1 MKGLIP
7 AAGLGIRFLPVTKSI
22 PKEMLPLIDK
32 PTIQYVVEEAVESG
46 INDILIVT
54 GRGKHAIEDY
64 FDTAYELESSLR
76 QKGKFDLL
84 ETIEKISNL
93 ADIQYIRQKK
103 PLGLGHAILCAKKH
117 IGDEPFAVFLGD
129 VIVFSEKPCIKQLM
143 EKYEKYQSSTIAVE
157 RIEPSYIE
165 SSGVVKPGQPV
176 EKNLYP
182 IEDLVEKPKRS
193 DAPSDLGIF
202 GRYVLTPEIF
212 NCIEETKP
220 GYGGE
225 IQLTDALKLLRR
237 KQDLFGYEFYGESH
251 DLGNKMD
258 WLKTTFDVA
267 LRQEEFR
274 DELLAFIKERI
285 NVHVG

>member
-7 AAGLGIRFLPVTKSI
+7 AAGLGIRFLPVTKNI

-46 INDILIVT
+46 ITDILIVT

-64 FDTAYELESSLR
+64 FDISYELENSLR

-84 ETIEKISNL
+84 EEMEKISNL

-117 IGDEPFAVFLGD
+117 IGNEPFAVFLGD
-129 VIVFSEKPCIKQLM
+129 LIVFSEKPCIKQLM
-143 EKYEKYQSSTIAVE
+143 EKYEKYQSSIIAIE
-157 RIEPSYIE
+157 RVEPSHIE
-165 SSGVVKPGQPV
+165 TCGVVKPGQPV

-193 DAPSDLGIF
+193 EAPSNLGIF

-212 NCIEETKP
+212 DCIEDTKP

-237 KQDLFGYEFYGESH
+237 KQDLFGYEFYGKGY
-251 DLGNKMD
+251 DLGNKMG

-267 LRQEEFR
+267 LKREEFR
-274 DELLAFIKERI
+274 DELLSFIKERI
-285 NVHVG
+285 NVLGG

>member
-7 AAGLGIRFLPVTKSI
+7 AAGLGIRFLPITKNI

-64 FDTAYELESSLR
+64 FDTAYELESVLR

-84 ETIEKISNL
+84 EEMEKISHL

-129 VIVFSEKPCIKQLM
+129 VIVFSEKPCIKQLI

-165 SSGVVKPGQPV
+165 NSGVVKPGQPI

-225 IQLTDALKLLRR
+225 IQLTDALKLLR
-237 KQDLFGYEFYGESH
+237 KNQDLFGYEFYGKSY

-267 LRQEEFR
+267 LRREEFR
-274 DELLAFIKERI
+274 DELLSFIKERI
-285 NVHVG
+285 NVRGG